1 MGIPLSISIYYFPF
15 VYILADIL
23 TEVYGYAIA
32 RRVLWYCIF
41 AQLLAI
47 VIFEFVIFYPPSAAM
62 KDNQSYVDVL
72 SAAPRLV
79 LFGTLAMFAGDIANN
94 YVLAKMKVWTN
105 GSYISARFVTS
116 TLCGQMVNTAVFY
129 IFGLWGMIPTR
140 VLPLESAE
148 KNATPK
154 DAEEAWVIVLDI
166 RRRYWNPDIPDPFNR
181 AVARLSER
189 VRQAARAS
197 GVFRDFDSVEA
208 LHNWAKKR
216 FVESFAAYGDL
227 ERDGFLLPDGEIKNL
242 LSGFAQT
249 KMLPAPVEDW
259 SECRE
264 RGEKYRS
271 QLATQGVP
279 IYRRKNGCVLPIN

>member
-1 MGIPLSISIYYFPF
+1 MQNYKFLNHLVLWNVFFAVICIPTAGKLIDVVGIPLSISIYYFPF

-47 VIFEFVIFYPPSAAM
+47 VIFEFVILYPPSAVM
-62 KDNQSYVDVL
+62 KNNQSYVDVL

-94 YVLAKMKVWTN
+94 YVLAKMKAWTN

-140 VLPLESAE
+140 VLTKSILVASLTKLGVELLFLPVTLKVSLWLKRIENVDYFDEGTNFNPL
-148 KNATPK
+148 K
-154 DAEEAWVIVLDI
+154 
-166 RRRYWNPDIPDPFNR
+166 F
-181 AVARLSER
+181 
-189 VRQAARAS
+189 
-197 GVFRDFDSVEA
+197 
-208 LHNWAKKR
+208 
-216 FVESFAAYGDL
+216 
-227 ERDGFLLPDGEIKNL
+227 
-242 LSGFAQT
+242 
-249 KMLPAPVEDW
+249 
-259 SECRE
+259 
-264 RGEKYRS
+264 
-271 QLATQGVP
+271 
-279 IYRRKNGCVLPIN
+279 

>member
-1 MGIPLSISIYYFPF
+1 MQNYKLLNHIALWNVFFAIICIPTAGKMIDIMGIPLSISIYYFPF

-47 VIFEFVIFYPPSAAM
+47 VIFEFVILYPPSAVM
-62 KDNQSYVDVL
+62 KNNQSYVDVL

-140 VLPLESAE
+140 VLTKSILVASLTKLGVELLFLPVTLKVSLWLKRIENVDYFDEGTNFNPL
-148 KNATPK
+148 K
-154 DAEEAWVIVLDI
+154 
-166 RRRYWNPDIPDPFNR
+166 F
-181 AVARLSER
+181 
-189 VRQAARAS
+189 
-197 GVFRDFDSVEA
+197 
-208 LHNWAKKR
+208 
-216 FVESFAAYGDL
+216 
-227 ERDGFLLPDGEIKNL
+227 
-242 LSGFAQT
+242 
-249 KMLPAPVEDW
+249 
-259 SECRE
+259 
-264 RGEKYRS
+264 
-271 QLATQGVP
+271 
-279 IYRRKNGCVLPIN
+279 